1 MYLQSATKVL
11 RHFGRGKI
19 RISPLFLKQHLVT
32 GGGVGVG
39 RRCTDHSAYA
49 ILNRGPGI
57 SIIELGLNVKELQ
70 EEVIME
76 KRHPVKVS
84 HLLLTFFVV

>member
-1 MYLQSATKVL
+1 M
-11 RHFGRGKI
+11 
-19 RISPLFLKQHLVT
+19 
-32 GGGVGVG
+32 G

-76 KRHPVKVS
+76 KRHSVKVS